1 MDWRRIFIDNSSTQ
15 TWDRLQNCS
24 IDQLGFKD
32 LAYAAFSLNLCYQS
46 LLVSALSCFVALIL
60 GIQSSFDSGRERK
73 KIGFSWSALCLSR
86 ALLILYGLLL
96 LLTLWKWWRTSW
108 NFFPIHEIVFY
119 GSQVLFWTVFP
130 ISIQKTPHFLVS
142 TQLSLWWVVL
152 AVLTSLELAAGLV
165 KGSLDEF
172 SYSFDVALL
181 CVPLVSSLYFCVKS
195 FTYRHSRCEATEV
208 EKPLLDDEAGAEDSA
223 APQQQH
229 QTGGITRAGLF
240 SRLTFTWLNALL
252 TAGSQKPLDL
262 RDLPA
267 LDRADE
273 CEVNWEAFRRA
284 WEAERA
290 EAQLPSLGRALWT
303 TFRGPFC
310 CSVLLSLLWSGALFS
325 GPVLQNLLIDF
336 MYDDERSVRRG
347 LALVGSLFAGKLVE
361 ALSKQQFNFQARR
374 LGLRMWAAVGS
385 AVYRKTLRLSQQA
398 RQERSVGE
406 ISNMLSSDVQRLLE
420 VVWYL
425 GQGIAVPFQLTVA
438 VTVLFYVVGVS
449 TLAGLAVIAVV
460 LALNMA
466 AIRQMRRQR
475 VGMLRAKD
483 RRMQVTAECLG
494 NMKLVKLQ
502 AWDAMFRDR
511 ITRAREVEKS
521 RLQNFSYLVALGVFL
536 TWTGPLAVSA
546 AIFLVMVLLG
556 QPLTT
561 AKVFTALTTIRI
573 LQEPVRFMPDVFSN
587 VLQAVVSL
595 QRIRVFL
602 CEDEIDDDAVDVVP
616 ADHAAA
622 LAMDGASFVW
632 GHRDSQSLPGARR
645 ACPPAISNLCLTI
658 RTGDCV
664 AVCGAVG
671 SGKSTLLYSMLGELP
686 RTAGVARRFG
696 RCAYVS
702 QTAWIQ
708 NSSVRENIVF
718 GRDFD
723 SERYGE
729 ALRVSGLEPD
739 LAQLPHGDA
748 TEIGEKGINLSG
760 GQKQRIQLA
769 RAVYEDA
776 DLYFLDDP
784 LSAVDAHT
792 GAFLF
797 RECILG
803 ALKRK
808 TVIIVTHQVEFLPST
823 DLIIVMKD
831 GEIVQRG
838 SYHELVED
846 GKYFSTFVEALRDSL
861 ASVTHA
867 DISGTQDE
875 SEPDAGKVLNPESK
889 SSPREEMATSTH
901 GSKLIQDE
909 ERARGRIRSE
919 LIWMFVTKIY
929 YGAVFWLVLVL
940 QAASAVC
947 QLASDIWLAWGIAHG
962 MGTSLSLVK
971 MYVLLVV
978 SCAAA
983 VIFRACLTVQTGV
996 WTAQAFFTEMLD
1008 SIIKAPMSFIDS
1020 TPLGRILS
1028 RSSTDQTVLDFELP
1042 ARLSQATNSTI
1053 LAVILLGLTIFVTPQ
1068 IGGIILL
1075 LVWVFVKFQVYYIAS
1090 ARELS
1095 RLSAINEAPVF
1106 LHLNETIS
1114 GAVSIRAF
1122 QVQSRFKRTNSKLV
1136 CNYQLAYFHN
1146 LTATSWLGFRLQFIG
1161 ALVLC
1166 CTALAIIFLPKE
1178 SVSPGMAAIAISYGL
1193 SFSNILQGVVS
1204 AYSSVENNMVAL
1216 ERISQ
1221 YSKIKS
1227 EAPAIIPARRPPR
1240 NWPNAGHIELQN
1252 LQIRYRPDM
1261 PLVLKGVS
1269 CVIRARE
1276 KVGVVGRTG
1285 SGKSTLVQAL
1295 FRLVEPAGGR
1305 IVIDGVDTTT
1315 IGLYDLRSRLSV
1327 IPQEPMLFEGTIRS
1341 NLDPF
1346 DSYTDQQLWEALEK
1360 CALATAVRAKP
1371 DTLNASVSEQGE
1383 NWSSGERQLL
1393 CLGRVLLKNARI
1405 LVLDEATASVDISTD
1420 AIIRTTIQQNFA
1432 DCTIISVAHR
1442 IPTVIT
1448 SDRVLVVDDGY
1459 MVENDSPEM
1468 LLARENSLF
1477 AKLVQ
1482 EYRSRKYV
1490 F

>member
-1 MDWRRIFIDNSSTQ
+1 M
-15 TWDRLQNCS
+15 
-24 IDQLGFKD
+24 
-32 LAYAAFSLNLCYQS
+32 
-46 LLVSALSCFVALIL
+46 
-60 GIQSSFDSGRERK
+60 
-73 KIGFSWSALCLSR
+73 
-86 ALLILYGLLL
+86 
-96 LLTLWKWWRTSW
+96 
-108 NFFPIHEIVFY
+108 
-119 GSQVLFWTVFP
+119 
-130 ISIQKTPHFLVS
+130 
-142 TQLSLWWVVL
+142 
-152 AVLTSLELAAGLV
+152 
-165 KGSLDEF
+165 
-172 SYSFDVALL
+172 
-181 CVPLVSSLYFCVKS
+181 CV
-195 FTYRHSRCEATEV
+195 
-208 EKPLLDDEAGAEDSA
+208 
-223 APQQQH
+223 Q
-229 QTGGITRAGLF
+229 
-240 SRLTFTWLNALL
+240 
-252 TAGSQKPLDL
+252 
-262 RDLPA
+262 
-267 LDRADE
+267 
-273 CEVNWEAFRRA
+273 
-284 WEAERA
+284 
-290 EAQLPSLGRALWT
+290 
-303 TFRGPFC
+303 
-310 CSVLLSLLWSGALFS
+310 
-325 GPVLQNLLIDF
+325 
-336 MYDDERSVRRG
+336 
-347 LALVGSLFAGKLVE
+347 
-361 ALSKQQFNFQARR
+361 
-374 LGLRMWAAVGS
+374 
-385 AVYRKTLRLSQQA
+385 
-398 RQERSVGE
+398 
-406 ISNMLSSDVQRLLE
+406 
-420 VVWYL
+420 
-425 GQGIAVPFQLTVA
+425 
-438 VTVLFYVVGVS
+438 
-449 TLAGLAVIAVV
+449 
-460 LALNMA
+460 
-466 AIRQMRRQR
+466 
-475 VGMLRAKD
+475 
-483 RRMQVTAECLG
+483 
-494 NMKLVKLQ
+494 
-502 AWDAMFRDR
+502 
-511 ITRAREVEKS
+511 
-521 RLQNFSYLVALGVFL
+521 
-536 TWTGPLAVSA
+536 
-546 AIFLVMVLLG
+546 
-556 QPLTT
+556 
-561 AKVFTALTTIRI
+561 
-573 LQEPVRFMPDVFSN
+573 
-587 VLQAVVSL
+587 
-595 QRIRVFL
+595 
-602 CEDEIDDDAVDVVP
+602 
-616 ADHAAA
+616 
-622 LAMDGASFVW
+622 
-632 GHRDSQSLPGARR
+632 
-645 ACPPAISNLCLTI
+645 
-658 RTGDCV
+658 
-664 AVCGAVG
+664 
-671 SGKSTLLYSMLGELP
+671 
-686 RTAGVARRFG
+686 ARRFG

-718 GRDFD
+718 WRDFD